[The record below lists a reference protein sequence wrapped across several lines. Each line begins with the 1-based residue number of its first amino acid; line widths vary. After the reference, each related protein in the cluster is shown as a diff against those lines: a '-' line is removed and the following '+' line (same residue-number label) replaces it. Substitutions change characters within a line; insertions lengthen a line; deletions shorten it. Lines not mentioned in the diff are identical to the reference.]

1 MLFSQTELLVQAQL
15 TREFA
20 ALSPSLQSDFRRIL
34 ETAPRLLEELMKVT
48 DLLFNLIY
56 LTRLNACA
64 FFKSAPS
71 SANRYHYQKL
81 HQ

>member
-1 MLFSQTELLVQAQL
+1 MGHYVLTLYAVLFQTELLVQAQL

-48 DLLFNLIY
+48 FIHSY
-56 LTRLNACA
+56 V
-64 FFKSAPS
+64 F
-71 SANRYHYQKL
+71 Q
-81 HQ
+81 